1 MGHREKI
8 FGILALS
15 IMLLSLDGCNR
26 DPHVRAQKHFAS
38 AQEWLQRD
46 KPEEAAIELRN
57 AIQLDP
63 RLAKAHFE
71 LAKLQLK
78 KGEVVSGFQSL
89 LLTVKYDPENRE
101 ANLNIA
107 EILLRGGR
115 FTDAHAKAEAVLN
128 KWPGDGA
135 AQLVLAESEIGL
147 GDDLNAR
154 QIIDKLLHDDAK
166 NSRAILDL
174 AAINF
179 KGHDLDSAITN
190 LRHAW
195 ELTPE
200 NAFAPLILSRIYEGR
215 KDFEQAASVLDE
227 ALRRK
232 PESLKLRY
240 ALAGLYLRSNRAGQA
255 EPYLR
260 QIQQLGSKDS
270 QHRAVMAQFYT
281 ILNRLPEAEAEYK
294 RVLAENPDDSSNWRG
309 LAELY
314 LGTGR
319 RDEAAAIADKLL
331 KRNSQDWESQT
342 LRGRLDLLEAKAD
355 QALLHFQYAQ
365 KINPDAAPV
374 YFNTA
379 QAYLK
384 QGNMEQAK
392 GALQEAVRRQPNFPA
407 AWLVLAELAMRTGDV
422 DRAIQDLNSA
432 RAERRLPELEA
443 NLLLS
448 QAYAIKGELDRAD
461 QTLSNLMQAKAAQQ
475 SRALLLYNLGWI
487 RLQRGRSAEAGK
499 LAMAA
504 LQADPKSEQALYL
517 LGLSY
522 LAQKQSERAIQLVD
536 SYVQKQQDWAP
547 GFDTLGKIAL
557 QSGKL
562 EIAEPAFKR
571 ALELQ
576 PDSFSASMGLAET
589 YAGEKRSDLAIATY
603 EDLEKRAR
611 DTAFIPLRIGLLEE
625 AAGNWEKAQEAYKR
639 SVSLDSNNPT
649 AKNNL
654 AWIYVQHGGNLD
666 LALRLAQEAKEA
678 APQDPR
684 IADTL
689 GWIFAKKGAYDMAAE
704 NFKQSLERNPKSST
718 YLYHLG
724 FAYYKMGRFPEA
736 REELAAALSNPDF
749 SGAAEAR
756 ALLAALPVN

>member
-1 MGHREKI
+1 MGHRGK
-8 FGILALS
+8 FFAALALGV
-15 IMLLSLDGCNR
+15 MLLSLDACNR

-38 AQEWLQRD
+38 AQEWLQRN
-46 KPEEAAIELRN
+46 KPEEAVIEFRN

-63 RLAKAHFE
+63 RFANAHFE
-71 LAKLQLK
+71 LGKLQLK

-89 LLTVKYDPENRE
+89 LLAVKYDPENRE

-115 FTDAHAKAEAVLN
+115 FTDAHAKAEAILN
-128 KWPGDGA
+128 KWPEDVN
-135 AQLVLAESEIGL
+135 AQLVQAESEIGL
-147 GDDLNAR
+147 GDDRNAHR
-154 QIIDKLLHDDAK
+154 IIDKLLQDDGN
-166 NSRAILDL
+166 NSRAIFDL

-179 KGHDLDSAITN
+179 KSHDLDSAIAN
-190 LRHAW
+190 LRRAW
-195 ELTPE
+195 ELTPD
-200 NAFAPLILSRIYEGR
+200 NALAPLILSRVYEGR
-215 KDFEQAASVLDE
+215 KDIEQAAAVLDE
-227 ALRRK
+227 GLRRK
-232 PESLKLRY
+232 PESIQLRY
-240 ALAGLYLRSNRAGQA
+240 ALAGLYIRSNHAEEA

-260 QIQQLGSKDS
+260 QVQQIGRKDP
-270 QHRAVMAQFYT
+270 QHRAVMAQYYT

-294 RVLAENPDDSSNWRG
+294 RVLAENPDDSTNWRG

-319 RDEAAAIADKLL
+319 RDEAVVIAEKLV
-331 KRNSQDWESQT
+331 KQNSQDWEAQT
-342 LRGRLDLLEAKAD
+342 LRGRLDLLYGKAD

-379 QAYLK
+379 QALLK

-392 GALQEAVRRQPNFPA
+392 VALQEAVRRQPNFPG

-422 DRAIQDLNSA
+422 DRAIEDLNSA
-432 RAERRLPELEA
+432 RSERRLPELEV

-448 QAYAIKGELDRAD
+448 QAYAIKGELERAD

-487 RLQRGRSAEAGK
+487 RLQRGRHAEAGK

-504 LQADPKSEQALYL
+504 LQSDPKSEQALYL

-522 LAQKQSERAIQLVD
+522 LAQKQPERAIQTVD
-536 SYVQKQQDWAP
+536 SYIQKQQGWAP
-547 GFDTLGKIAL
+547 GFDILGKVAL
-557 QSGKL
+557 QSSKL
-562 EIAEPAFKR
+562 DIAEQAFKR

-589 YAGEKRSDLAIATY
+589 YAGQKQSESAIATY
-603 EDLEKRAR
+603 EDLEKRSR

-639 SVSLDSNNPT
+639 SISLDSNNPT

-704 NFKQSLERNPKSST
+704 NFRQSLEKNPKSPT